1 MNLLV
6 HICCSVCFA
15 GILEDLKRKNL
26 SFTGFFYNP
35 NIHPLIEF
43 RRRLKALKVLLE
55 GENIEVIYNE
65 NYGLKDFL
73 RGVDWQDKR
82 CADCYCLRLRKT
94 AQVAKER
101 GFSAFTTTLL
111 ASPHQEHSVL
121 RRIGEKVSEE
131 TEVPFAYFDF
141 RGLHQCSLE
150 LAKKKGLYHQ
160 KYCGCIFSEYERFKD
175 TTLHLYRGPGGQQ
188 AK

>member
-1 MNLLV
+1 MSLLV
-6 HICCSVCFA
+6 HICCGVCFA
-15 GILEDLKRKNL
+15 GILEDLKSQDF

-55 GENIEVIYNE
+55 GEKMQVFYDE

-73 RGVDWQDKR
+73 RAVDWEGKR
-82 CADCYCLRLRKT
+82 CPDCYFLRLKRT
-94 AQVAKER
+94 AEMAKDH

-111 ASPHQEHSVL
+111 TSPHQEHWL
-121 RRIGEKVSEE
+121 IRRIGEEVGEE
-131 TEVPFAYFDF
+131 AGVPFAYFDL
-141 RGLHQCSLE
+141 RGLHRRSLE
-150 LAKKKGLYHQ
+150 LAKKKGLYRQ
-160 KYCGCIFSEYERFKD
+160 KYCGCIFSEYERFED
-175 TTLHLYRGPGGQQ
+175 TTLQIYRGPGGQQ